1 MDQSQNKDHVSPK
14 NENKDHVCGV
24 CHSGF
29 SKLSRLVRH
38 QEMHDPA
45 RPYLAC
51 VKCQRSFKT
60 NEALSRHLIMFK
72 DGSCQVDPSAIKPF
86 VCGTCGFRYQTKKS
100 LRRHIDERH
109 HSKIERVIK
118 TSVGDAEVDV
128 SKDDECSEVLIEK
141 PYVCDPCGVR
151 YQSMR
156 SLRRHNDERHPL
168 VKYVNERVVK
178 KSMESGDGDAKQFT
192 CETCGKMY
200 QTSQGLRRHIFD
212 HHSGV

>member
-1 MDQSQNKDHVSPK
+1 MFCKQQLEQRRLIYSDLKWPFILIWCYYK
-14 NENKDHVCGV
+14 NFYCG
-24 CHSGF
+24 
-29 SKLSRLVRH
+29 
-38 QEMHDPA
+38 A
-45 RPYLAC
+45 
-51 VKCQRSFKT
+51 
-60 NEALSRHLIMFK
+60 
-72 DGSCQVDPSAIKPF
+72 
-86 VCGTCGFRYQTKKS
+86 CGFRYQTKKS
-100 LRRHIDERH
+100 LRRHIGERH
-109 HSKIERVIK
+109 PSQIDKVLEK
-118 TSVGDAEVDV
+118 SVEDAEGG
-128 SKDDECSEVLIEK
+128 ECSEVLVEK

-212 HHSGV
+212 HHSGVLLKLKQQAVL